1 METSFAAGIV
11 AGLGVAVPFGAIA
24 VLIVET
30 GIRRGRRLAWA
41 AGAGAATADLVYATL
56 AALFGAALAAVIGP
70 VQAPLRWVSV
80 IVLVVIAARGLRD
93 AVRRARAA
101 PDDPHLERLDESTSR
116 RTYLQF
122 VGLTIINP
130 ATVIYFAALI
140 LGLPS
145 AGGGAREKLLFVAG
159 AALAS
164 LAWQLLLG
172 TAGSL
177 LHHRVAPRAMALLS
191 FAGYGLILLIA
202 ANITRGLVIAT

>member
-1 METSFAAGIV
+1 
-11 AGLGVAVPFGAIA
+11 VAVPFGAIA

-30 GIRRGRRLAWA
+30 GMRRGRTYAWA

-56 AALFGAALAAVIGP
+56 AALFGAALASLIGP
-70 VQAPLRWVSV
+70 VQAPLRWLSV
-80 IVLVVIAARGLRD
+80 AVLVVIAVLGIRA
-93 AVRRARAA
+93 AIRRARAA
-101 PDDPHLERLDESTSR
+101 PGDPHLERLDESTPR

-140 LGLPS
+140 LGLPA
-145 AGGGAREKLLFVAG
+145 AGAG
-159 AALAS
+159 AAEKLVFVVGAAFAS

-172 TAGSL
+172 TVGSL
-177 LHHRVAPRAMALLS
+177 LHQRVSPRPMAILS

-202 ANITRGLVIAT
+202 TNIARGLLTA

>member
-1 METSFAAGIV
+1 LGTSFVAGVV

-24 VLIVET
+24 ILIVET
-30 GIRRGRRLAWA
+30 GMRRGRTFAWA
-41 AGAGAATADLVYATL
+41 AGTGVATADLVYATL
-56 AALFGAALAAVIGP
+56 AALFGAALATVIGP
-70 VQAPLRWVSV
+70 VQTPLRWVSV
-80 IVLVVIAARGLRD
+80 AILVVIAVRGIQV

-101 PDDPHLERLDESTSR
+101 PGDPHLERLNESTPR
-116 RTYLQF
+116 RTYIQF

-140 LGLPS
+140 LGLPA
-145 AGGGAREKLLFVAG
+145 AGGGTGEKVVFVAG

-164 LAWQLLLG
+164 LSWQLLLG

-177 LHHRVAPRAMALLS
+177 LHRRVSARRMAILS

-202 ANITRGLVIAT
+202 ANIARGLLAA